1 MQLNLHT
8 VAVKD
13 ALCDDNQ
20 NLTFYAKKI
29 SLLYVWKKIIEI
41 CDMAHT
47 RRFVFYLTRTN
58 IRFDNQRIQGGQN
71 EEIKPRNRKICISL
85 NSAERIISIKT

>member
-1 MQLNLHT
+1 
-8 VAVKD
+8 
-13 ALCDDNQ
+13 
-20 NLTFYAKKI
+20 
-29 SLLYVWKKIIEI
+29 VWKKIIES

-71 EEIKPRNRKICISL
+71 EEIKPRNRNIICISL
-85 NSAERIISIKT
+85 NSAERIKNIKHESEKNILELCI